1 MTPACRLALPQ
12 ELPFSQAVRGH
23 VGGGDPCRVAN
34 STGDRGVNGTSANR
48 GLLVGQ
54 DAIFLSPARHD
65 ERGALR
71 RGRPVR
77 VSGTRESDPTVRPP
91 GVGPAI
97 THRADPAAVARAAL
111 ASAGPVG
118 GPAPEPG

>member
-1 MTPACRLALPQ
+1 MTPVCRLALPE
-12 ELPFSQAVRGH
+12 ELPFLQAGRGH

-34 STGDRGVNGTSANR
+34 STGDRGENGTSANR
-48 GLLVGQ
+48 GLLVGH

-77 VSGTRESDPTVRPP
+77 VSGTRESEPTAPP
-91 GVGPAI
+91 SGVGPAI
-97 THRADPAAVARAAL
+97 THRA
-111 ASAGPVG
+111 GPVAG
-118 GPAPEPG
+118 GARRDG